1 MADDVNKGS
10 GKVNGAKVPKTIQE
24 LTKQHERATSY
35 EASLSDEKLQQLADK
50 AAEFEERYQQSS
62 AGSPE
67 QSNLAELLA
76 FAEEEKYQHSLN
88 VDRNLSVKANK
99 VLARGLDVYSK
110 TGNINRRTTTMAGQ
124 QSYRGAAKTNGG
136 LFRPTNMIESEIQ
149 SDIEA
154 ASMLGGS
161 LADEARGLGVGASTD
176 SINGRAGKL
185 GEYEERIA
193 RNKALLKVQ
202 TREGISTE
210 KLTNRGEDLDRDVD
224 TFFKRKDIDNRINSG
239 GVKSYKEESA
249 ELSKRRE
256 ERSIAQGDYEKAI
269 ETGAEGV
276 EAFAEKLHKANEAL
290 DEQTRVV
297 KGMSDKGMD
306 RGGGIFG
313 KYGAAIPMIQMG
325 FQAVGAVAGAA
336 NDIAV
341 NHDIAQMSNRAQFA
355 KMGNSIYDKAAQA
368 VSGYSVDAMLDVG
381 GDQFVKAYADKN
393 KAFTNKAMGVQIASN
408 GAADLLGSMGKGA
421 AIGAGIGLAGGI
433 FAPVTSTGGAIIGAG
448 IGAVTS
454 LANTASQATN
464 LAYGNVG
471 ADASIRSYQAAKDLT
486 AQERYVATQN
496 MQAYYNQ
503 GLGSYQSIQGMGSG
517 ASGAMQ
523 KRLMDG
529 TDLANLARTGVS
541 PEDAVKLTGM
551 LGQAGSMAGGSDA
564 GLRMIEGAGRAS
576 QRGQMGKEEYMSAAA
591 RMVAA
596 GGKDGEL
603 ESIIAAGMT
612 KGMDNSKNIGQ
623 MVDATLSMS
632 SGLASKGISA
642 TGAVGDM
649 LGASAQFLV
658 GQGVNKNLAVGT
670 AAQDISN
677 YNSAITD
684 TSFNLGNI
692 MQRGGLRNMKEL
704 KGASVFQMNNLSS
717 MSMEDIAVLQ
727 GGGKEAELLARRLG
741 VDNMVMK
748 DGKVNSSLVTGIGKE
763 AFSKMLTNKGALGDP
778 NGRSLLNKFGTAET
792 LTAEE
797 RAILSTSGGESVFY
811 NAGGVSKASK
821 ISNENY
827 NQLGLNL
834 GAEAAKT
841 KATYEAKKV
850 GAGAQATLDVLGGE
864 KGKEFEQI
872 EKLSQSIS
880 EAVDPAKWGD
890 EVKRAADGFAVPAAN
905 FVKAT
910 GDLDKTVEKLVSHQS
925 AMLKAMGE
933 MRGTDIPSGP
943 RK

>member
-1 MADDVNKGS
+1 MADDINKGG

-154 ASMLGGS
+154 ASVLGGS

-176 SINGRAGKL
+176 SINGRASKL

-239 GVKSYKEESA
+239 GVRSYKEEST

-269 ETGAEGV
+269 ETGTEGV

-306 RGGGIFG
+306 KGGGIFG
-313 KYGAAIPMIQMG
+313 KYGSAIPMIQMG

-393 KAFTNKAMGVQIASN
+393 KAFTNKAMGVSIASN
-408 GAADLLGSMGKGA
+408 GAADLLGAMGKGA
-421 AIGAGIGLAGGI
+421 VVGAGLGLAGGI
-433 FAPVTSTGGAIIGAG
+433 FAPVTSTGGAIAGAAIAG
-448 IGAVTS
+448 VAS

-503 GLGSYQSIQGMGSG
+503 GLGAYQSIQGMGSG

-529 TDLANLARTGVS
+529 TDLTNLARTGVS
-541 PEDAVKLTGM
+541 PEEAVKLTGI
-551 LGQAGSMAGGSDA
+551 LGQAGSMEGGSDA

-576 QRGQMGKEEYMSAAA
+576 QRGQMGKEEYVSAAA

-596 GGKDGEL
+596 GGKDNEL
-603 ESIIAAGMT
+603 EDIISAGMT

-623 MVDATLSMS
+623 MIDATLSMS

-642 TGAVGDM
+642 TGAVGNM
-649 LGASAQFLV
+649 LEASSQFLV

-727 GGGKEAELLARRLG
+727 GGGKEAELLSRRLG

-748 DGKVNSSLVTGIGKE
+748 DGKVNTSLVTGIGKE

-910 GDLDKTVEKLVSHQS
+910 GDLDKTVEKLVSHQT

-933 MRGTDIPSGP
+933 MNGTKIQS
-943 RK
+943 REK